1 MDVRQIEYFLRIAEL
16 GSINK
21 AAADLRIAQP
31 SLSRW
36 VSQLEQE
43 IGATLFVRTRSGV
56 RVTDAGQML
65 ADRARPL
72 LRELQVLQADVG
84 KRASSQFNLA
94 LPFAFQSLVAAPF
107 AEHILR
113 SAPETTLRVYEG
125 INNSIRL
132 WMESGTVDAAV
143 MVSLENAPDTF
154 SMTPLLQE
162 QLMLIGPRDDRL
174 RIDTPVSLAIVGA
187 SRIILPGRP
196 NVISVYIENSLRRA
210 GERYQNVF
218 EAETLSLC
226 LELTGRGL
234 GRTVMPYS
242 AVHGSL
248 GSRTDLSAAPVANL
262 GITWNLHINRRRTY
276 AASTRTVIQ
285 LLSTHIATAI
295 ASKEWKF
302 AKSLLKRSVIQ
313 SLGD

>member
-1 MDVRQIEYFLRIAEL
+1 MDMKQIEFFLRIAEL

-36 VSQLEQE
+36 ISQLERE
-43 IGATLFVRTRSGV
+43 IGTSLFVRTRSGV

-72 LRELQVLQADVG
+72 LRELDLLRSDVG
-84 KRASSQFNLA
+84 TRGSSQVNLA

-113 SAPETTLRVYEG
+113 SAPDTTLRIYEG

-162 QLMLIGPRDDRL
+162 QLMLIGHKDDGLRL
-174 RIDTPVSLAIVGA
+174 DTPVPLAKVGA
-187 SRIILPGRP
+187 SGIILPGRP

-210 GERYQNVF
+210 GHQYQNVF

-226 LELTGRGL
+226 LELTSRGL

-248 GSRTDLSAAPVANL
+248 SSRTDLSAAPVTNL
-262 GITWNLHINRRRTY
+262 GVTWNLHINRRRTY

-285 LLSTHIATAI
+285 LLSNHIAKAI
-295 ASKEWKF
+295 SSREWKF
-302 AKSLLKRSVIQ
+302 AKNLLKKNTIHA
-313 SLGD
+313 LGE

>member
-36 VSQLEQE
+36 VTQLERDM
-43 IGATLFVRTRSGV
+43 GTALFVRTRSGV

-72 LRELQVLQADVG
+72 LRELDLLRADVG
-84 KRASSQFNLA
+84 RRGSTQVNLA
-94 LPFAFQSLVAAPF
+94 LPFSFQSLVAAPI
-107 AEHILR
+107 AEQVLR
-113 SAPETTLRVYEG
+113 QSPETSLRIFEG

-143 MVSLENAPDTF
+143 MVSLENSPDTF

-162 QLMLIGPRDDRL
+162 QLLLIGHKDDKLRL
-174 RIDTPVSLAIVGA
+174 DTPVPLAKVGA
-187 SRIILPGRP
+187 SKIILPGRP
-196 NVISVYIENSLRRA
+196 NVISVYIENSLLRA
-210 GERYQNVF
+210 GHRYRNIF

-226 LELTGRGL
+226 LELTGL
-234 GRTVMPYS
+234 TP
-242 AVHGSL
+242 
-248 GSRTDLSAAPVANL
+248 
-262 GITWNLHINRRRTY
+262 
-276 AASTRTVIQ
+276 
-285 LLSTHIATAI
+285 
-295 ASKEWKF
+295 
-302 AKSLLKRSVIQ
+302 
-313 SLGD
+313 